1 MKRSIYYFISLMAS
15 LMLWSCSDDV
25 LYDKGDGFEGD
36 CTLSASLT
44 YKTEEA
50 DLGSRSAGDLIQNI
64 TTLHVLV
71 YDTQGNLIRCYRD
84 GELSDYVNIKDQDNR
99 DDATL
104 GDDKTGRATFSLTI
118 PRGRYYIYAVANV
131 PDLHTRTSDIA
142 TRDGLKAISFDWD
155 DQTIANNSQMFGI
168 FSIGGDPNATDSNP
182 VVLNKANIAVKS
194 WLKRLASKVT
204 VAFDGSDLYDNIEIY
219 IKDIRIK
226 DIPKRCS
233 LGLDNTPGD
242 ASDANG
248 LKRYEVANGVIADG
262 EVMTVNNNL
271 PEDPNNLYPTVYYHV
286 CNDQHRY
293 GGVGTDGK
301 DPSILDETHAH
312 KAESLYFFENI
323 QHEGKEK
330 SQSINNTT
338 IWYPNPEEGNLNS
351 GWKDHKPYGTYVEVS
366 AIYRN
371 RNTTSVG
378 NIIYRFM
385 LGQDIHKDYN
395 AKRNTHYKL
404 TLEFHGNGNEADWHI
419 EYDEDP
425 GIYVVSPQ
433 YISYLYNKEMQM
445 DVKVV
450 GDIDPDYGLKANVL
464 WKDDNGEIATSWRP
478 WGDPE
483 NQKDFPMPTDNFYY
497 TGDVFNDGPW
507 NTFLSLREAK
517 DAKIVVPGDED
528 KASWQTAHD
537 TKYNQEYWNA
547 YKRGERTYYLDERDD
562 EYGPDPTAD
571 YKYKVIRGTENNI
584 FKIHL
589 FTRAKELIAKTGF
602 SGNNPYY
609 TYPRHGKIRFTAR
622 LKDGTPIQ
630 KDVDVIQVR
639 RIVNPKGVWRSH
651 NRSEDFH
658 VTLMRLPQE
667 DATDFVSF
675 SSVGPWYAEVVKGEG
690 FISLESTPVG
700 RVEDKQTGKR
710 IEGDSEH
717 LIDLKIKFNGTCGE
731 NQSRCG
737 LVKIRYHN
745 YTCEHVIMVRQ
756 GFAPL
761 TMNGQAAS
769 ETNPAWSSFNV
780 YSLTSTDT
788 KYGYQPGNYTANMAA
803 SPLDE
808 GSYFR
813 WNNVNAILSSNNDK
827 YGFEEDGTNAVF
839 DVIPWRS
846 TNAKTMKWSEMVGGN
861 ANWKI
866 KNSNARVARYEDFE
880 QLESTPGSGIEK
892 AYGVLYGDG
901 ATETATSVADAFG
914 YDSNEDPTDSPKGM
928 RGCFVYNS
936 ETGNNIFFP
945 IGKSGYGRRKDGRN
959 AANTHK
965 GEGSGET
972 GKTGVLRY
980 AQRQKPYQVLSYYG
994 SDYTGGVEYQPLF
1007 FDLYKRYGAVY
1018 WLEQPG
1024 GTKKAD
1030 GTRNTNHTAW
1040 DINYFTMGF
1049 EGFETGAQGK
1059 LNGNKVFDQSDAC
1072 LMRVVY
1078 TK

>member
-1 MKRSIYYFISLMAS
+1 MKRSIYYFISLLAS
-15 LMLWSCSDDV
+15 LMLWSCSDDA

-50 DLGSRSAGDLIQNI
+50 DLSSRSAGDLIQNI

-142 TRDGLKAISFDWD
+142 ARDGLKAISFDWD
-155 DQTIANNSQMFGI
+155 AQTIANNSQMFGI

-182 VVLNKANIAVKS
+182 VVLNKANISVKS

-226 DIPKRCS
+226 DIPKRCT

-262 EVMTVNNNL
+262 EVMTVNGNL
-271 PEDPNNLYPTVYYHV
+271 PDDANNLYPTQYYHV
-286 CNDQHRY
+286 CNGKHRF
-293 GGVGTDGK
+293 GGVGTEGK
-301 DPSILDETHAH
+301 DPSILENTHAH
-312 KAESLYFFENI
+312 KAESLYFFENM
-323 QHEGKEK
+323 QHEGIEK
-330 SQSINNTT
+330 YQLKNGST
-338 IWYPNPEEGNLNS
+338 IISYPKPEEGNLES

-371 RNTTSVG
+371 RNTTSIG
-378 NIIYRFM
+378 KIIYRFM

-450 GDIDPDYGLKANVL
+450 GDIDPDYGLKAMILN
-464 WKDDNGEIATSWRP
+464 ETSWKP
-478 WGDPE
+478 WG
-483 NQKDFPMPTDNFYY
+483 NGTSDFPTPSEEFYSQVP
-497 TGDVFNDGPW
+497 VFNDGPW
-507 NTFLSLREAK
+507 NTFLSLRETR
-517 DAKIVVPGDED
+517 DTKIEVPGYGDSP
-528 KASWQTAHD
+528 SWQTP
-537 TKYNQEYWNA
+537 YNTEYNKTYWNEH
-547 YKRGERTYYLDERDD
+547 KRGERTYYLDGRKD
-562 EYGPDPTAD
+562 EYDPDLDPD
-571 YKYKVIRGTENNI
+571 YAYEVVRGTENNI

-589 FTRAKELIAKTGF
+589 FTRAKELITKTGF

-609 TYPRHGKIRFTAR
+609 TYPRHGKIRFTAK
-622 LKDGTPIQ
+622 LNDGTEIS
-630 KDVDVIQVR
+630 KDVEIIQVR

-651 NRSEDFH
+651 DRSEDFH

-667 DATDFVSF
+667 DADNFVSF
-675 SSVGPWYAEVVKGEG
+675 PSEGPCYVEVIKGDG
-690 FISLESTPVG
+690 FVSLESTPVG
-700 RVEDKQTGKR
+700 RTEDKQTGKR

-717 LIDLKIKFNGTCGE
+717 LIDFKIKFNGTCGE
-731 NQSRCG
+731 NESRCA

-745 YTCEHVIMVRQ
+745 YTCEHMIMVRQ

-761 TMNGQAAS
+761 TMNGQPAS

-780 YSLTSTDT
+780 LSLTSDDP
-788 KYGYQPGNYTANMAA
+788 KDGWRPGNYHANMVA

-813 WNNVNAILSSNNDK
+813 WNNPNAIKSSNNDK
-827 YGFEEDGTNAVF
+827 AGFGFGETPGDTAKY
-839 DVIPWRS
+839 DVIKNRPGQLDKLTWSQLAGGYNRGN
-846 TNAKTMKWSEMVGGN
+846 NA
-861 ANWKI
+861 WKI
-866 KNSNARVARYEDFE
+866 DNDGVRVAKYEDFK
-880 QLESTPGSGIEK
+880 QLESTVDSHIEK

-901 ATETATSVADAFG
+901 ATETSSSVAEAFG
-914 YDSNEDPTDSPKGM
+914 YDSNETPSSSSKGM
-928 RGCFVYNS
+928 RGCFVFNS
-936 ETGNNIFFP
+936 DNGNNLFFP
-945 IGKSGYGRRKDGRN
+945 IGKHGYGRRKAGRDKGN
-959 AANTHK
+959 AP
-965 GEGSGET
+965 GDEGSGEKD
-972 GKTGVLRY
+972 GANGVLRY
-980 AQRQKPYQVLSYYG
+980 AQRWSEYRAQSYYNEAAM
-994 SDYTGGVEYQPLF
+994 GVEYQPLF
-1007 FDLYKRYGAVY
+1007 YDIYKRYGAVY
-1018 WLEQPG
+1018 WLAEPY
-1024 GTKKAD
+1024 D
-1030 GTRNTNHTAW
+1030 VRDDSPHSAW
-1040 DINYFTMGF
+1040 EINYFTMGF
-1049 EGFETGAQGK
+1049 EAFQNGALGHTKGHTGAF
-1059 LNGNKVFDQSDAC
+1059 NNSDAC

>member
-1 MKRSIYYFISLMAS
+1 MMKRSIYYFISLLAS
-15 LMLWSCSDDV
+15 AVMWGCADDA
-25 LYDKGDGFEGD
+25 LYDKGDGFDGD

-44 YKTEEA
+44 YKTEDA
-50 DLGSRSAGDLIQNI
+50 DLSSRSAGDLIQNI

-84 GELSDYVNIKDQDNR
+84 GELADYVNVNDQDNR
-99 DDATL
+99 DDQTL

-155 DQTIANNSQMFGI
+155 EQTVANNSQMFGI

-182 VVLNKANIAVKS
+182 VVLNKANISVKS

-219 IKDIRIK
+219 IKDIRVK
-226 DIPKRCS
+226 DIPKRCT

-248 LKRYEVANGVIADG
+248 LKRYEADNGVIADG
-262 EVMTVNNNL
+262 EVMVVNGDL
-271 PEDPNNLYPTVYYHV
+271 PDDANNLYPTQYYHV
-286 CNDQHRY
+286 CNDLHRY

-301 DPSILDETHAH
+301 DPSILENTHAH
-312 KAESLYFFENI
+312 MAESLYFFENM
-323 QHEGKEK
+323 QGEGKEK
-330 SQSINNTT
+330 YQSQNNTT
-338 IWYPNPEEGNLNS
+338 IWYPNPVEGDLES

-371 RNTTSVG
+371 RNTTSIG
-378 NIIYRFM
+378 KIIYRFM

-404 TLEFHGNGNEADWHI
+404 TLAFHGNGNEADWHI

-450 GDIDPDYGLKANVL
+450 GDIDPDYGLKA
-464 WKDDNGEIATSWRP
+464 EIMNETSWKP
-478 WGDPE
+478 WGDGSA
-483 NQKDFPMPTDNFYY
+483 DFPIPTTEFYSQEP
-497 TGDVFNDGPW
+497 VFNDGPW

-517 DAKIVVPGDED
+517 DTKIVVPGYED
-528 KASWQTAHD
+528 MPSWETP
-537 TKYNQEYWNA
+537 YNTEYNEEYWLA
-547 YKRGERTYYLDERDD
+547 HKRGTRTYYLDERND
-562 EYGPDPTAD
+562 EYGPDPTLD
-571 YKYKVIRGTENNI
+571 YKYKVVRGDDNNI

-589 FTRAKELIAKTGF
+589 FTRAKELITKTGF
-602 SGNNPYY
+602 TGNNPYY

-622 LKDGTPIQ
+622 LIDGTPLS
-630 KDVDVIQVR
+630 KEVDVIQVR
-639 RIVNPKGVWRSH
+639 RIVNPKGVWRSY

-667 DATDFVSF
+667 DADNFVSF
-675 SSVGPWYAEVVKGEG
+675 SSEGPWYAEVIKGEG
-690 FISLESTPVG
+690 FISLESTAVG
-700 RVEDKQTGKR
+700 RAEDKQTGKR

-717 LIDLKIKFNGTCGE
+717 LIDFKIKFNGTCGE
-731 NQSRCG
+731 NESRCG

-745 YTCEHVIMVRQ
+745 YTCEHMIMVRQ

-761 TMNGQAAS
+761 TMNGQPAS
-769 ETNPAWSSFNV
+769 ETNPAWSSYNV
-780 YSLTSTDT
+780 LSLTSEDSQN
-788 KYGYQPGNYTANMAA
+788 GWRPGNYHANMVP

-813 WNNVNAILSSNNDK
+813 WNNPNAIKSSNNDK
-827 YGFEEDGTNAVF
+827 AGFGFGESPGESAEYEVIKNRPGQPDKLTWNQLAGGYNRGDNA
-839 DVIPWRS
+839 
-846 TNAKTMKWSEMVGGN
+846 
-861 ANWKI
+861 WKI
-866 KNSNARVARYEDFE
+866 NNDGVRVAKYEDFK
-880 QLESTPGSGIEK
+880 QLESSVENGSIEK

-901 ATETATSVADAFG
+901 ATETSSSVAEAFG
-914 YDSNEDPTDSPKGM
+914 YDSDEDPSSSSKGM

-936 ETGNNIFFP
+936 DNGNNLFFP
-945 IGKSGYGRRKDGRN
+945 IGKHGYGRRKAGRGQGN
-959 AANTHK
+959 APAN
-965 GEGSGET
+965 EGSGEKD
-972 GKTGVLRY
+972 GANGVLRY
-980 AQRQKPYQVLSYYG
+980 AQRWSEYRAQSYYNEANM
-994 SDYTGGVEYQPLF
+994 GVEYQPLF
-1007 FDLYKRYGAVY
+1007 FDIYKRYGAVY
-1018 WLEQPG
+1018 WLAEPYDVG
-1024 GTKKAD
+1024 D
-1030 GTRNTNHTAW
+1030 NYPHSAW

-1049 EGFETGAQGK
+1049 EAFQNGALGHTK
-1059 LNGNKVFDQSDAC
+1059 GHTSAFNNSDAC